1 MCRWTNRSSLPL
13 NGVSSGLQLQTYYD
27 TKTMLFSSIVN
38 LLICML
44 GTPGNILVMTLYVQ
58 KMTTCISVYVFAL
71 VVVGLT
77 TCVSGIIL
85 TVASIDNKALM
96 LVFFADDVD
105 KILS

>member
-1 MCRWTNRSSLPL
+1 MSRWTNISSLL
-13 NGVSSGLQLQTYYD
+13 LKGVSSGLQLQTYYD
-27 TKTMLFSSIVN
+27 TKAMFFSSIVN

-44 GTPGNILVMTLYVQ
+44 GTPGNILVMTMYVQ
-58 KMTTCISVYVFAL
+58 KITTCISVYVFAL

-85 TVASIDNKALM
+85 TVASIDNKALV

-105 KILS
+105 IIFS